1 MPLFE
6 IHVRGRVQGVGF
18 RYLAKEAAMRHGVTG
33 FVRNLADR
41 SVYIIAQAEESI
53 IESFCDELK
62 SGNGFSRVDE
72 LRLEQIESENRYH
85 DFEIR

>member
-18 RYLAKEAAMRHGVTG
+18 RYLAKEAALRHGVTG

-62 SGNGFSRVDE
+62 SGN
-72 LRLEQIESENRYH
+72 
-85 DFEIR
+85 